1 MLKYSEGSRTSPGD
15 VIMPDYVRPLRRED
29 IDQVVE
35 IDREAFP
42 TEWPP
47 PNFKRELDNRLASY
61 IVACS
66 AEEIV
71 DEPEEAPPQDNP
83 KNLISRVRS
92 LFIGDKSPVRE
103 RPARDNECIMGF
115 AGFWTMAD
123 EAHITTI
130 ATREAFRGQGIGE
143 LLLQSI
149 IDMANQRAAR
159 IVTLE
164 VRVSNT
170 TAQQLYTKY
179 GFNQAG
185 LRRGYYTDNR
195 EDAVIMSTDHIASP
209 SFQAQ
214 LQELKKTYTEKW
226 GADRYP
232 LVS

>member
-1 MLKYSEGSRTSPGD
+1 
-15 VIMPDYVRPLRRED
+15 MPDYVRRLRRED

-61 IVACS
+61 IVACN

-71 DEPEEAPPQDNP
+71 DEPEEPPSQNSP
-83 KNLISRVRS
+83 KNLISRVRN
-92 LFIGDKSPVRE
+92 LFIRDKSPVRE
-103 RPARDNECIMGF
+103 RSAKSSDYITGF

-123 EAHITTI
+123 EVHVTTI
-130 ATREAFRGQGIGE
+130 ATREALRRQGIGE
-143 LLLQSI
+143 LMLQSI
-149 IDMANQRAAR
+149 IDMAKKRAAR

-164 VRVSNT
+164 VRVSNMA
-170 TAQQLYTKY
+170 AQQLYTKY
-179 GFNQAG
+179 GFNQVG

-209 SFQAQ
+209 SFQSQ
-214 LQELKKTYTEKW
+214 LQELKKAYTEKW
-226 GADRYP
+226 GADRYS
-232 LVS
+232 LTS

>member
-1 MLKYSEGSRTSPGD
+1 
-15 VIMPDYVRPLRRED
+15 MPDYIRLLRRED
-29 IDQVVE
+29 IDQVME

-61 IVACS
+61 LVACN
-66 AEEIV
+66 AEEIPE
-71 DEPEEAPPQDNP
+71 EPEELAPQNGL
-83 KNLISRVRS
+83 KNLISRVRG
-92 LFIGDKSPVRE
+92 LFIRE
-103 RPARDNECIMGF
+103 QSSGSERSAKGRECIMGF

-123 EAHITTI
+123 EVHVTSI
-130 ATREAFRGQGIGE
+130 AIREVFRRQGIGE

-170 TAQQLYTKY
+170 AAQQLYTKY

-214 LQELKKTYTEKW
+214 LNELKKAYTEKW
-226 GADRYP
+226 GADRHHP
-232 LVS
+232 VS

>member
-1 MLKYSEGSRTSPGD
+1 
-15 VIMPDYVRPLRRED
+15 MPDYVRRLRRED

-42 TEWPP
+42 NEWPP
-47 PNFKRELDNRLASY
+47 PNFKRELQNRLARY
-61 IVACS
+61 IVACN

-71 DEPEEAPPQDNP
+71 AEPEESPPQNSRR
-83 KNLISRVRS
+83 NLISRVKS
-92 LFIGDKSPVRE
+92 LFTGGKQLDSQRPVNDR
-103 RPARDNECIMGF
+103 ECIMGF
-115 AGFWTMAD
+115 AGFWIMAD

-130 ATREAFRGQGIGE
+130 ATREAFRRQGIGE

-149 IDMANQRAAR
+149 IDMANQHAAR

-164 VRVSNT
+164 VRASNT
-170 TAQQLYTKY
+170 AAQQLYAKY
-179 GFNQAG
+179 GFNQVG

-214 LQELKKTYTEKW
+214 LQELKKAYIEKW
-226 GADRYP
+226 GTDRYP
-232 LVS
+232 IVS